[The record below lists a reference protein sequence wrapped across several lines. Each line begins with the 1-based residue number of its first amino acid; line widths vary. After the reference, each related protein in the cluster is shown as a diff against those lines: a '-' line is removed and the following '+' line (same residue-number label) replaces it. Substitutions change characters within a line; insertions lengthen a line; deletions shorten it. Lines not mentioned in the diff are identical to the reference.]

1 MPLNQ
6 SDHLHEVSKTETP
19 ITVDCSGQGHNHAH
33 VEKKT
38 SAHKSE
44 VNDHGGHGHGH
55 NHNHNHAANLRAEN
69 KNSMLFVL
77 GLTTAYMVLEVVTG
91 YYTGSLALLADA
103 GHMLGDIAAL
113 VLALVAIW
121 FSSKP
126 PTPDKTFGYY
136 RSEILASFI
145 NGLALVGVSIFIMYE
160 AYSRLSHPPDVVA
173 MPVLIVACVGLIVN
187 VVSLRILQKA
197 ASNSLNAKAAY
208 LEILGDCLASVGVII
223 SSCAI
228 IFCKWNFADPLIS
241 ALIAIAILPRT
252 WALLKE
258 CTNILMEG
266 TPGHIDLG
274 ALRQSLM
281 AINGVVDVHDIH
293 VWTITSGRDAM
304 SGHVTI
310 NDLSGAEAVLANV
323 TKIVNDQF
331 GISHSTIQV
340 EEVKCAA
347 SQADGCHKT
356 N

>member
-1 MPLNQ
+1 MSDPLPLNQ
-6 SDHLHEVSKTETP
+6 SDHLHEVSKAETALSA
-19 ITVDCSGQGHNHAH
+19 DCPGKGHGHAH
-33 VEKKT
+33 EDKGAAGGKAV
-38 SAHKSE
+38 
-44 VNDHGGHGHGH
+44 HGGHAHG
-55 NHNHNHAANLRAEN
+55 HNHNHAANLRAEN
-69 KNSMLFVL
+69 KNSILFVL
-77 GLTTAYMVLEVVTG
+77 GLTTAYMILEVVTG
-91 YYTGSLALLADA
+91 YYTGSLAMLADA

-145 NGLALVGVSIFIMYE
+145 NGLALVGVSVFIMCE
-160 AYSRLSHPPDVVA
+160 AYSRLSHPPAVVA
-173 MPVLIVACVGLIVN
+173 TPVLIVACVGLVVN
-187 VVSLRILQKA
+187 IVSLRILQKA
-197 ASNSLNAKAAY
+197 ASHSLNAKAAY

-223 SSCAI
+223 SSCVI
-228 IFCKWNFADPLIS
+228 IFFKWNFADPLIS
-241 ALIAIAILPRT
+241 GLIAIAILPRT
-252 WALLKE
+252 WSLLKE

-281 AINGVVDVHDIH
+281 SISGVIDVHDIH

-310 NDLSGAEAVLANV
+310 NDLAGAEAVLANV

-340 EEVKCAA
+340 EEIKCAA
-347 SQADGCHKT
+347 SQSDGCHKT
-356 N
+356 S